1 MIRVFL
7 VEDEFVIREAI
18 QKIVPWAEYGFE
30 LIGEAK
36 DGEMALPLIRKTKP
50 DVLITDIRMPFM
62 DGLTLSRLV
71 KKELPDTRVVI
82 VSGHDDFEYARQAIS
97 LGVEQYLLKPISK
110 SAFLEVLEGLRAKF
124 RKENEQKLYY
134 RKFENEIRAY
144 EKNARR
150 EFFETLVSENADL
163 QKLYVMA
170 EKLQLDIT
178 AQSYNLILFAA
189 ASREDYWNTQDGYSQ
204 IVAET
209 QSRIDEFCV
218 DHPGYLLFRNQQ
230 FSYAIL
236 VKGDVEETERLTQ
249 QGVSALREIFERQ
262 GESVEWFVCTGKCV
276 ERISMLAECYRDAMT
291 SFAYRYLGYHHVF
304 SREQLLQDETE
315 QGINFSNIDMKTV
328 GRDSIRSF
336 LCNAMEDE
344 VEGFVSNYIELV
356 GKEALRSRMFQNYV
370 LLNMHFCTLEFAIEL
385 GYEREKLDEELKVSY
400 GEHMKSRQDMREEMV
415 KILRRGIILRE
426 KSVKGKRKS
435 VVSMA
440 VSYMKEHYTDDAL
453 TLNEVARAAN
463 VSANHFSALFSQEMK
478 QTFIEYLTTLRM
490 NRAKEL
496 LRCSDKRSGEI
507 ALEVGYKDPHYFSFL
522 FKKTQGC
529 TPSEYRSGGEGQR

>member
-1 MIRVFL
+1 MIKVFL
-7 VEDEFVIREAI
+7 VEDEKVIREAI
-18 QKIVPWAEYGFE
+18 QKIVPWAEFGFE

-36 DGEMALPLIRKTKP
+36 DGEMALPLIRKTRP

-71 KKELPDTRVVI
+71 KKELPDTRIVI

-110 SAFLEVLEGLRAKF
+110 SAFLEMLEGLRVKF
-124 RKENEQKLYY
+124 QKENEQKLYY

-150 EFFETLVSENADL
+150 EFFEMLISENADL
-163 QKLYVMA
+163 QKLYDMA

-178 AQSYNLILFAA
+178 AQSYNLILFAVS
-189 ASREDYWNTQDGYSQ
+189 SREDYWNTQDGYSQ

-209 QSRIDEFCV
+209 QSQIDEFCV

-236 VKGDVEETERLTQ
+236 VKGDGEEAKRLTQ
-249 QGVSALREIFERQ
+249 QGVSALQEIFERQ
-262 GESVEWFVCTGKCV
+262 GESLEWFVCMGRSV
-276 ERISMLAECYRDAMT
+276 GRLSMLAQCYRDAMA
-291 SFAYRYLGYHHVF
+291 SFAYRYLGYRHVF
-304 SREQLLQDETE
+304 SRERLLQEEAE

-344 VEGFVSNYIELV
+344 VEDFVGNYIELL
-356 GKEALRSRMFQNYV
+356 GQEALRSRMFQHYV
-370 LLNMHFCTLEFAIEL
+370 LLNMHFCTMEFAIEL
-385 GYEREKLDEELKVSY
+385 GYEREKLDEELKVAY
-400 GEHMKSRQDMREEMV
+400 GEYIKSAQDMREEME
-415 KILRRGIILRE
+415 KILRKGIIFRE
-426 KSVKGKRKS
+426 KSVKGKHKG

-453 TLNEVARAAN
+453 TLNEVACATN

-496 LRCSDKRSGEI
+496 LRCTDKRSGEI
-507 ALEVGYKDPHYFSFL
+507 AIEVGYKDPHYFSFL
-522 FKKTQGC
+522 FKKNQGC
-529 TPSEYRSGGEGQR
+529 TPSEYRSKGDGQK